1 MINKLKKIFSNSQ
14 NSEKSNSQ
22 NNENLTLE
30 ISGMTC
36 DHCATG
42 IQNRVGKLDGIIRQ
56 EVSYSKGQGT
66 FSYNPKLVS
75 KKEIMNTINGM
86 GSYSVEGE
94 VNSPSTN
101 GQKTEVVSFDI
112 EGMTCD
118 HCATSIEK
126 RFEGKEAV
134 VSKEVNYLKG
144 NGTFTYNREQISR
157 QEIIEAINEGGNY
170 KVKNEISQN
179 GNVDRAGKGQ
189 YDLIIIGGG
198 SAAFSASTTT
208 ADLGLSV
215 LMVNAGL
222 DIGGTCV
229 NVGCVPSKFLIRNAE
244 QIHKIQ
250 HSPFTG
256 VSPAIASIDYKAIIQ
271 QKKELVAALQKKKYL
286 DVVGKLDTVEVLEGW
301 AKFIDPKTI
310 EVDGKQYKGMKF
322 LLATGAT
329 TKIPEMEGLREV
341 GYLTNESIF
350 DLEEL
355 PRHLIVIGAGYIAL
369 EIAQAY
375 HRFGTKVTLL
385 HRSERILRTQAA
397 DITDELT
404 AQFKSE
410 GMDIH
415 TNVRIEKF
423 ERNGE
428 VVKAI
433 TDKGRFEAT
442 HILIAPGTKP
452 NTSGMAIEHTG
463 VELDNAGHIVV
474 NARQE
479 TNVSHIYAAGDV
491 TNTPAFVYTAAKEGK
506 VAVLNAFKSSGDE
519 VDYTGLP
526 WVVFTDPQ
534 VAGAGMDEQEA
545 EKAGIPYETSVMPL
559 SEIPRAQAALDTRG
573 FIKLIRNAEN
583 DQLIGGRIIAPEGG
597 ELAMQISLAIKAKMT
612 VQELADAF
620 HPYLTLSEG
629 IKLAAITFNKDVSE
643 LSCCAS

>member
-1 MINKLKKIFSNSQ
+1 MDQKQ
-14 NSEKSNSQ
+14 D
-22 NNENLTLE
+22 LTLS

-42 IQNRVGKLDGIIRQ
+42 IQNKVGQLDGIINQ
-56 EVSYSKGQGT
+56 EVSYAKGQGA
-66 FSYNPKLVS
+66 FSYNPELVS
-75 KKEIMNTINGM
+75 KNEIMDTINGM
-86 GSYSVEGE
+86 GSYTVEGE
-94 VNSPSTN
+94 VPEPSSKV
-101 GQKTEVVSFDI
+101 QKTEVVSFDI
-112 EGMTCD
+112 GGMTCD

-126 RFEGKEAV
+126 RFNGKDAV
-134 VSKEVNYLKG
+134 VSKEVSYLKG
-144 NGTFTYNREQISR
+144 TGSFSYNPDQISR
-157 QEIIEAINEGGNY
+157 QEIIETINEGGHY
-170 KVKNEISQN
+170 KVKKGIGQN
-179 GNVDRAGKGQ
+179 GNVDRTGKGQ

-198 SAAFSASTTT
+198 SAAFSASTT
-208 ADLGLSV
+208 ASDMGLSV

-244 QIHKIQ
+244 QIHKAQ
-250 HSPFTG
+250 HSPFNG

-271 QKKELVAALQKKKYL
+271 QKKELIAALQKKKYL

-301 AKFIDPKTI
+301 AKFVDPKTI

-329 TKIPEMEGLREV
+329 TKIPEMKGLKEV

-350 DLEEL
+350 ELEEL
-355 PRHLIVIGAGYIAL
+355 PKHLIVIGAGYIAL

-375 HRFGTKVTLL
+375 HRFGSKVTFL
-385 HRSERILRTQAA
+385 HRSKRILRTQAA

-404 AQFKSE
+404 TQFKSE

-415 TNVRIEKF
+415 TNVRIDKF
-423 ERNGE
+423 EQSGE
-428 VVKAI
+428 LVKAF
-433 TDKGRFEAT
+433 TNKGRFEAT
-442 HILIAPGTKP
+442 HILVAPGTKP
-452 NTSGMAIEHTG
+452 NTSGMAIENTG
-463 VELDNAGHIVV
+463 IELDETGHIVV
-474 NARQE
+474 NAKQE
-479 TNVSHIYAAGDV
+479 TNVPHIYAAGDV

-506 VAVLNAFKSSGDE
+506 VAVLNAFKSTGDE

-545 EKAGIPYETSVMPL
+545 EKAGISYETSVMPL

-573 FIKLIRNAEN
+573 FIKLIRNSEN

-612 VQELADAF
+612 IQELADAF

-629 IKLAAITFNKDVSE
+629 IKLAAITFNKDVAE

>member
-1 MINKLKKIFSNSQ
+1 MGSQKK
-14 NSEKSNSQ
+14 
-22 NNENLTLE
+22 NNQVDTQTVEMN
-30 ISGMTC
+30 IAGMTC
-36 DHCATG
+36 DDCATNVEKVVSG
-42 IQNRVGKLDGIIRQ
+42 IQGVTKNA
-56 EVSYSKGQGT
+56 VSYSEGKGT
-66 FSYNPKLVS
+66 FS
-75 KKEIMNTINGM
+75 
-86 GSYSVEGE
+86 
-94 VNSPSTN
+94 
-101 GQKTEVVSFDI
+101 FDP
-112 EGMTCD
+112 
-118 HCATSIEK
+118 TSISSEK
-126 RFEGKEAV
+126 IKEAIHT
-134 VSKEVNYLKG
+134 K
-144 NGTFTYNREQISR
+144 T
-157 QEIIEAINEGGNY
+157 NY
-170 KVKNEISQN
+170 KVTGISGN
-179 GNVDRAGKGQ
+179 GQSDKSTLESEGDSLAGIQSGQ

-198 SAAFSASTTT
+198 SAAFSASAT
-208 ADLGLSV
+208 AADMGLSV

-244 QIHKIQ
+244 QIHKVQ
-250 HSPFTG
+250 HSPFNG
-256 VSPAIASIDYKAIIQ
+256 VSPAIASIDYKAIIR
-271 QKKELVAALQKKKYL
+271 QKNELVAALQKKKYL

-301 AKFIDPKTI
+301 AKFVDTKTI
-310 EVDGKQYKGMKF
+310 EVNGKQYKGMKF

-329 TKIPEMEGLREV
+329 TKIPEIEGLDKV

-350 DLEEL
+350 NLEEL
-355 PRHLIVIGAGYIAL
+355 PKSLIVIGAGYIAL

-375 HRFGTKVTLL
+375 HRFGSKVTFL
-385 HRSERILRTQAA
+385 HRSERILRAQAT

-410 GMDIH
+410 GMDIR

-428 VVKAI
+428 VVKAY
-433 TDKGRFEAT
+433 TNEGQFEAT
-442 HILIAPGTKP
+442 HILVAPGTKP
-452 NTSGMAIEHTG
+452 NTSGMSIEITG
-463 VELDNAGHIVV
+463 IELNETGHVIVNV
-474 NARQE
+474 RQE
-479 TNVSHIYAAGDV
+479 TNVPHIYAAGDV

-506 VAVLNAFKSSGDE
+506 VAVLNAFKSTGDE

-545 EKAGIPYETSVMPL
+545 EKAGIPYETSVMTL
-559 SEIPRAQAALDTRG
+559 SEIPRAQALDTRG
-573 FIKLIRNAEN
+573 FIKLIRNSEN

-629 IKLAAITFNKDVSE
+629 IKLAAITFNKDVAE